1 MNTVLFSEIA
11 LCSFSA
17 WSLLTA
23 QIPAC
28 LAQPSVWRKSDIWGG
43 EFCSPYS
50 AISSGPGHLLQDVAS
65 GDEGRDLKLLSQESS
80 RNGHCLL
87 KGTLVDLSPVCG

>member
-1 MNTVLFSEIA
+1 MDTVLFSETA
-11 LCSFSA
+11 LCPFSG

-23 QIPAC
+23 QIPAY
-28 LAQPSVWRKSDIWGG
+28 LAQPSVWRKPDIWGN
-43 EFCSPYS
+43 FALLTQQYPQTPS
-50 AISSGPGHLLQDVAS
+50 HLLQDVAS